1 GCRCRCRGKAGSS
14 QGFFQ
19 RRDLAGRQMEAEL
32 GPPPQDVLGSR
43 RPFLAAQIV
52 DLALVER
59 RAEMPAEIAERLGPV
74 EQPLGARAVTACIMQ
89 SRRRRQPAMAL

>member
-1 GCRCRCRGKAGSS
+1 
-14 QGFFQ
+14 
-19 RRDLAGRQMEAEL
+19 MEAEL

-89 SRRRRQPAMAL
+89 SRRRRQPAMALAKLPLERREVRPGDVAAGQGRRRRPR